1 MLDLVCVHKEPGQVV
16 IEEVLIARE
25 EVVRG
30 RGRIE
35 LRLFGG
41 ARDADVVFAVEV
53 YALKLG
59 GYDRQGKQRGY
70 EEPQSELPERALS
83 PQPDDVD
90 EQERRDGEQREDPI
104 VLARPDQATGSEPED
119 QPVLEVPRLQLYP
132 VQNVEEDGNEEDDDE
147 DDVHKRMDENDGSA
161 QKDSSAEQRRAQRTV
176 EQTQHDVH

>member
-1 MLDLVCVHKEPGQVV
+1 MPG
-16 IEEVLIARE
+16 
-25 EVVRG
+25 G
-30 RGRIE
+30 E
-35 LRLFGG
+35 LFPQR
-41 ARDADVVFAVEV
+41 ADVFA
-53 YALKLG
+53 
-59 GYDRQGKQRGY
+59 QH
-70 EEPQSELPERALS
+70 
-83 PQPDDVD
+83 
-90 EQERRDGEQREDPI
+90 RRDGEQREDPI